1 MLVKFISL
9 DQSVNGTYCLKEIM
23 INPKH
28 IVLVQEE
35 PSFQRRLEEGQL
47 PHGLRPEVQFTSITI
62 SDSPYNKQIVV
73 VGSANE
79 VQSKI
84 FQKSKQLLRG

>member
-1 MLVKFISL
+1 MLVKFVSL
-9 DQSVNGTYCLKEIM
+9 DHGVNGNYTLKEIM

-28 IVLVQEE
+28 IVLIQEE
-35 PSFQRRLEEGQL
+35 PIFQRKLQEGKL
-47 PHGLRPEVQFTSITI
+47 PQGLRPEIQFTSITV

-79 VQSKI
+79 VESKI